1 MPSSIATEASL
12 PSAAPVSP
20 AAGVGHSWREV
31 LRRPLPGMRREPLTR
46 ATLRFVV
53 GRYGPRVLDIEGLE
67 HLDPRRDPAIVVMNH
82 TTRAEAL
89 IVPSCLIFHRGGK
102 RVQFI
107 ADWNSLLLPGVGWC
121 MRRSGVIVV
130 ARKDAKPKWLNFLK
144 PFYRPEHPPME
155 SAKRILR
162 AGGAVGIF
170 PEGRAHRDPLR
181 MLRGST
187 GAARL
192 SLETGVPVVPVGIR
206 FPEHEGLRPV
216 DDSEKM
222 RVMIGAPIRPP
233 AAGADGAMPTH
244 AVRDWHAHV
253 MTAVAALAGKEWPHS
268 AAPSPLSPS

>member
-1 MPSSIATEASL
+1 MD
-12 PSAAPVSP
+12 
-20 AAGVGHSWREV
+20 HSWRTAF
-31 LRRPLPGMRREPLTR
+31 RRPLPWMRWEP
-46 ATLRFVV
+46 ASQAGLRFLV
-53 GRYGPRVLDIEGLE
+53 GHYGPRVVDIVGLE

-102 RVQFI
+102 CVHFI

-121 MRRSGVIVV
+121 MRMSGVIVV
-130 ARKDAKPKWLNFLK
+130 VRKDAKPKWLNILK
-144 PFYRPEHPPME
+144 PLYRPKHPPME
-155 SAKRILR
+155 SAKRILQ

-192 SLETGVPVVPVGIR
+192 SLETGVTVVPVGIC

-216 DDSEKM
+216 DDSERM
-222 RVMIGAPIRPP
+222 RVVIGARINPP
-233 AAGADGAMPTH
+233 AAGADGAMPPH
-244 AVRDWHAHV
+244 AVRDWHVRV
-253 MTAVAALAGKEWPHS
+253 MTAVATLAGKKWPHH
-268 AAPSPLSPS
+268 AAATSS